1 MGVLRET
8 YEVNDLEILL
18 YVIGSLSVIA
28 LGWSAFDARRRKSR
42 EGTQK
47 D

>member
-1 MGVLRET
+1 MGVLRGA

-18 YVIGSLSVIA
+18 YVIGGLSVIA
-28 LGWSAFDARRRKSR
+28 LGWSTFDARKRQSR